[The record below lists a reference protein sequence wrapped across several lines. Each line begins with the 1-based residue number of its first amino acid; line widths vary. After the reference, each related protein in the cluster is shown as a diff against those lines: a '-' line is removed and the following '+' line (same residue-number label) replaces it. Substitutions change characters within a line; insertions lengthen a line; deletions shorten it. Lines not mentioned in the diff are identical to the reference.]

1 MTERNLETTCR
12 RILGQAKWDGRF
24 THLSPGQIMEA
35 CAMLDEGWPPD
46 IVEEAVFILRRYFW
60 FKQVGIEVAPW
71 GLREE
76 HWAELITRAPWG
88 GGKQL
93 KQLSLF

>member
-1 MTERNLETTCR
+1 MTDRNLEAACR
-12 RILGQAKWDGRF
+12 RILGQAKWDGKF
-24 THLSPGQIMEA
+24 THLSPGQIM
-35 CAMLDEGWPPD
+35 EGWPPD

-60 FKQVGIEVAPW
+60 FKQVGFEVAPW

-88 GGKQL
+88 KVQ
-93 KQLSLF
+93 QLSLF

>member
-1 MTERNLETTCR
+1 MTDRNLEAACR
-12 RILGQAKWDGRF
+12 RILGQAKWDGKF

-35 CAMLDEGWPPD
+35 CTMLEAGWDPQ
-46 IVEEAVFILRRYFW
+46 IVEEAVFTLRRYYW
-60 FKQVGIEVAPW
+60 FRKIGIRVAPW
-71 GLREE
+71 ELQDE
-76 HWAELITRAPWG
+76 HWRRLVAEAPWG